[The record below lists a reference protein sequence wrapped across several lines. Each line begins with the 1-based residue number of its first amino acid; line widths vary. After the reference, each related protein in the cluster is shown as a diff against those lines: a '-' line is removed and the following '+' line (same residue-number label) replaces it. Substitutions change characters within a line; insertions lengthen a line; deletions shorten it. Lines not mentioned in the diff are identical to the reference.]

1 MSEAND
7 TRPTVA
13 AKAGDWVELR
23 CGAVIGP
30 LISNGSDANWP
41 LLISQGEDRKTW
53 QSDGCFLG
61 MRRVSPLDIVA
72 IVPRPKLT
80 AQPLDDEPTA
90 CGLHPSGY
98 AIERII
104 EHHSRNVAVALVN
117 LLHVHV
123 DNWDDETQIEEAVRL
138 LGRELKRIEAARK
151 AGG

>member
-1 MSEAND
+1 MSDND

-23 CGAVIGP
+23 CGDIVGP
-30 LISNGSDANWP
+30 LEDSGSAMLYP
-41 LLISQGEDRKTW
+41 LRSG
-53 QSDGCFLG
+53 DGSWTRCG
-61 MRRVSPLDIVA
+61 RNSVNHPRDPLDIVA

-104 EHHSRNVAVALVN
+104 EHHSRNVAGALAM

-123 DNWDDETQIEEAVRL
+123 DNWDDETQIEEAARL
-138 LGRELKRIEAARK
+138 LNRELKRIEAARK